1 MIDDEAHIRRVIEM
15 TPSKIRTGRVSSR
28 TIFAPRESLTY
39 ENCKELEAM
48 FNESLDQHKTEIILD
63 FKAVSFLDSEALE
76 LLVRIHEELK
86 NRGGI
91 LKIIGIDA
99 VCRDIL
105 NATRLINV
113 FQVYEDIHKAIKDV
127 P

>member
-1 MIDDEAHIRRVIEM
+1 MTDKVIEL
-15 TPSKIRTGRVSSR
+15 TPTKFGTPRVSSR
-28 TIFAPRESLTY
+28 TIVAPKESLTHQ
-39 ENCKELEAM
+39 NCEEFEAKL
-48 FNESLDQHKTEIILD
+48 NDYLDQHKTEIILD

-76 LLVRIHEELK
+76 LLVRIHDELR
-86 NRGGI
+86 NRGGV

-113 FQVYEDIHKAIKDV
+113 FHVYEDIHSAVKDI

>member
-1 MIDDEAHIRRVIEM
+1 MADKVIEM
-15 TPSKIRTGRVSSR
+15 TPSKIGTAKVSSR
-28 TIFAPRESLTY
+28 TVVAPKESLTNR
-39 ENCKELEAM
+39 NCEA
-48 FNESLDQHKTEIILD
+48 FEAKLNDCLDQHKTEIILD

-76 LLVRIHEELK
+76 LLVRIHKELR

-91 LKIIGIDA
+91 LKIIGMDA

-113 FQVYEDIHKAIKDV
+113 FHVYEDIHSAVKDV

>member
-1 MIDDEAHIRRVIEM
+1 MTDKVVEI
-15 TPSKIRTGRVSSR
+15 TPSKIRTGRFSSR
-28 TIFAPRESLTY
+28 TIFAPRESLTFQ
-39 ENCKELEAM
+39 NCEELEAM
-48 FNESLDQHKTEIILD
+48 FNDSLDQQKTEIILD
-63 FKAVSFLDSEALE
+63 FKAVDFLDSEALE
-76 LLVRIHEELK
+76 LLVRIHEELR
-86 NRGGI
+86 NRGGV

-113 FQVYEDIHKAIKDV
+113 FQVYEDIQKAIKDV

>member
-1 MIDDEAHIRRVIEM
+1 MTDKVIEM
-15 TPSKIRTGRVSSR
+15 TPSKIGTARVSSR
-28 TIFAPRESLTY
+28 TIFAPKESLTY
-39 ENCKELEAM
+39 ENCEELEAM
-48 FNESLDQHKTEIILD
+48 FNDSLDQHKTEIILD

-76 LLVRIHEELK
+76 LLVRIHEELR
-86 NRGGI
+86 NRGGV

-127 P
+127 S

>member
-1 MIDDEAHIRRVIEM
+1 MTDKVIEM
-15 TPSKIRTGRVSSR
+15 AQSKIGTARISSR
-28 TIFAPRESLTY
+28 AIITPKESLTY
-39 ENCKELEAM
+39 QNCEELEAM
-48 FNESLDQHKTEIILD
+48 FNDSLDQHKTEIILD

-76 LLVRIHEELK
+76 LLVRIHEELR

-113 FQVYEDIHKAIKDV
+113 FQLYEDIHKAIKDV

>member
-1 MIDDEAHIRRVIEM
+1 MTDKVIEM
-15 TPSKIRTGRVSSR
+15 APSKIGTARISSR
-28 TIFAPRESLTY
+28 TIITPKESLTY
-39 ENCKELEAM
+39 QNCEELEAM
-48 FNESLDQHKTEIILD
+48 FNDSLDQHKTEIILD

-76 LLVRIHEELK
+76 LLVRIHEELR
-86 NRGGI
+86 NRGGM

-113 FQVYEDIHKAIKDV
+113 FHLYEDIHKAIKDV

>member
-1 MIDDEAHIRRVIEM
+1 MTDRVIEM
-15 TPSKIRTGRVSSR
+15 TPSKIGTAKVSSR
-28 TIFAPRESLTY
+28 TIFAPKESLTY
-39 ENCKELEAM
+39 QNCEELEAM
-48 FNESLDQHKTEIILD
+48 FNDSLAQHKIEIILD

-76 LLVRIHEELK
+76 LLVRIHEELR
-86 NRGGI
+86 NRGGV

-105 NATRLINV
+105 NATRLIN
-113 FQVYEDIHKAIKDV
+113 FFHVYEDIHKAIKDV